1 MTSWLDRL
9 RIALI
14 LSPAFL
20 LLHTWIL
27 AASNG
32 AIVQKL
38 GMPMAIAMVLASS
51 IIEAYIVVLAANTAI
66 KLWQAK

>member
-1 MTSWLDRL
+1 M
-9 RIALI
+9 
-14 LSPAFL
+14 FV